1 MCLLFLNDK
10 RSVIFLKELLKSSNW
25 FSGLQWLF
33 FIFTNIIVIPITVG
47 AAFELPQESIVSL
60 LQLSFIVTGIA
71 CILQALLGHGRAI
84 MEGQSGL
91 WWGVILTLVNTAVAN
106 GIPLTELGGSLTVG
120 ILISGILTVIIGL
133 SGMGPKLAKL
143 FSPAVMGVFMFL
155 FGCQLV
161 GIFMKGMLGIPFGN
175 AAESGSINVSISLL
189 SIVIA
194 IIVIVIS
201 VKAPSSIRRYSLLIG
216 IIAGWLAFVLFFKP
230 QSSVIQNSPFK
241 FELFPLGSPTWNT
254 GIIITV
260 ILAGLLNTANT
271 FGALKGTD
279 NMYHAQTTDKQYRS
293 SFTITGIF
301 TGISGL
307 LGLVPYAPYVSSIG
321 FLNQTGIIKR
331 VPFIL
336 GGFMFLVMGL
346 VPPIGNFFSQLPLS
360 VGSAVLFVSYLLLLN
375 SSFNFFKLVN
385 FNTAN
390 VYRSAVPL
398 FVGIVIMTMPAT
410 YFETLPSTIRPLIS
424 SGLLVGITL
433 ALLLENLFKWDR
445 YGTNDTTGNVEI
457 AKGKETSQD

>member
-1 MCLLFLNDK
+1 M
-10 RSVIFLKELLKSSNW
+10 KELLKSSNW

-33 FIFTNIIVIPITVG
+33 FIFTNTIVIPITVG
-47 AAFELPQESIVSL
+47 AAFEIPQESIVSL

-71 CILQALLGHGRAI
+71 CILQAFLGHGRAV

-91 WWGVILTLVNTAVAN
+91 WWGVILTLVNTAVAH
-106 GIPLTELGGSLTVG
+106 GISLTELGGSLTVG
-120 ILISGILTVIIGL
+120 ILISGALTIIIGL
-133 SGMGPKLAKL
+133 TGMGPKLAKL

-155 FGCQLV
+155 FGVQLV

-175 AAESGSINVSISLL
+175 AAKTGSIDMSISLL
-189 SIVIA
+189 SILVAILVI
-194 IIVIVIS
+194 IIS

-216 IIAGWLAFVLFFKP
+216 IIIGWLAFVVFFKP
-230 QSSVIQNSPFK
+230 QSSVIQNSSFK

-260 ILAGLLNTANT
+260 VLTGLLNTANT

-279 NMYHAQTTDKQYRS
+279 NLYHAQTTDKQYRS

-331 VPFIL
+331 LPFVL
-336 GGFMFLVMGL
+336 GGSMFLIMGL

-360 VGSAVLFVSYLLLLN
+360 IGSAVLFVSYLLLLN
-375 SSFNFFKLVN
+375 SSLNFFKLVN
-385 FNTAN
+385 FNTVN

-410 YFETLPSTIRPLIS
+410 YFDTLPSVVRPLIS
-424 SGLLVGITL
+424 SGLLVGITI
-433 ALLLENLFKWDR
+433 ALLLENLFPWDR
-445 YGTNDTTGNVEI
+445 YGTNETTEKEETVKS
-457 AKGKETSQD
+457 KGTVQDKA